1 MDREQKI
8 RFLKEIVSSSRDLE
22 NHGDSD
28 FMKLKKSL
36 EKGFTSKNN
45 GENTNLDLSDEEF
58 DEVISQ
64 SPWVVDAVFQMIE
77 GYNSDEEV
85 DFGQENN
92 FKMKN
97 LYLGIQDLM
106 DKYKEYEDEQKL

>member
-8 RFLKEIVSSSRDLE
+8 RFLKEIVSSSRDLK
-22 NHGDSD
+22 NHGDND
-28 FMKLKKSL
+28 FTKLKKGL
-36 EKGFTSKNN
+36 EKGFASKNN
-45 GENTNLDLSDEEF
+45 GDKTTLELSDEEF
-58 DEVISQ
+58 DKVVNE
-64 SPWVVDAVFQMIE
+64 SPWVVDAVFQMVE
-77 GYNSDEEV
+77 SFNSDEEV